1 LNRWNLFSGLQGSI
15 HLFLFQENAKNT
27 FSVILAN
34 RQGLAFRFSNH
45 YASVTDAGGH
55 PKRWAG
61 VGVNVSWRRNKRKAF
76 TFVSPLV
83 RHYFCI
89 ISSHETGR
97 AEACV
102 LVAFLCFV
110 SLAGQRNERKKAVL
124 KK

>member
-102 LVAFLCFV
+102 LVPFFV
-110 SLAGQRNERKKAVL
+110 SFLWRGKEMKGKKL
-124 KK
+124 Y